1 MSIGIKSVDLSS
13 PREIEG
19 LLQSHGLTVKKRFG
33 QNFLINRDA
42 RRRIVDALGIS
53 GGEVVWE
60 IGPGLG
66 SLTVDLARKRIRL
79 IAFEIDH
86 GFVRLLEDAFR
97 EESGITIVEGDFMK
111 TWPGI
116 HESSGTPDIIVG
128 NLPYSSASAIFVSL
142 IEGGLKARRIVCT
155 VQKEAAARMTARPGA
170 PEYSSFSVLCAL
182 SWRIERLGDLQ
193 PGSFYPSPRVR
204 STILSMEPQERSPAV
219 STQMLLP
226 GVRALF
232 AGRRKTLKNNLK
244 SALSDNKA
252 LLRELS
258 AEAEQNGFDL
268 SRRPETLEP
277 QMVEGLVAIL
287 GKYIDWS
294 KIRLPA

>member
-1 MSIGIKSVDLSS
+1 MLSEWVMWS
-13 PREIEG
+13 
-19 LLQSHGLTVKKRFG
+19 
-33 QNFLINRDA
+33 
-42 RRRIVDALGIS
+42 
-53 GGEVVWE
+53 

-66 SLTVDLARKRIRL
+66 SLTRELAKKEIRL
-79 IAFEIDH
+79 MAFEIDH
-86 GFVRLLEDAFR
+86 GFVRLLEEAFSG
-97 EESGITIVEGDFMK
+97 ESGITIIEGDFIK

-116 HESSGTPDIIVG
+116 RESSGAPDIIVG

-142 IEGGLKARRIVCT
+142 IEGDVKARRIVCT

-193 PGSFYPSPRVR
+193 SGSFYPSPRVR
-204 STILSMEPQERSPAV
+204 STILSMEPLNRSPAV

-252 LLRELS
+252 FLGELS

-277 QMVEGLVAIL
+277 ETVEKLVAIL
-287 GKYIDWS
+287 GRYIDWS
-294 KIRLPA
+294 GIRRIV